1 MCLSFL
7 YRIGGSQRISLEGPS
22 IDFLGVWLAQ
32 LGQATSIW
40 NYITHATV
48 GGGHRNAEKGRPQL
62 WPAALAQS
70 HLLESD

>member
-48 GGGHRNAEKGRPQL
+48 GGGGHNCGPPHWLSRTYLSLTK
-62 WPAALAQS
+62 
-70 HLLESD
+70 